1 MANEDAHLP
10 SQALPHGQL
19 PPGTSFFELSRL
31 MVVGIDSARG
41 QLIQKAQTSP
51 NGPWAHGTNALW
63 TINQM
68 AMDSSEWEWNWT
80 MLAAS
85 NLKQVVVV
93 RDLTPPA

>member
-1 MANEDAHLP
+1 
-10 SQALPHGQL
+10 
-19 PPGTSFFELSRL
+19 
-31 MVVGIDSARG
+31 
-41 QLIQKAQTSP
+41 
-51 NGPWAHGTNALW
+51 
-63 TINQM
+63 M